1 MKLTNLIWVLALA
14 VAALGACD
22 AWGDQPPITNE
33 PRPDPGPGPGGTPG
47 TGGTGGGT
55 GEGACTNDADQA
67 VYDAVT
73 FVDGRGNSSS
83 GTAAVSAIAS
93 ECVRGSVSS
102 MPPVQPGCGDALGA
116 IIGCA
121 TASPPNCPPEDVE
134 VLAVCV
140 EDCTQDVVEG
150 IAGETLSQE
159 CIDCYGATVSCGAAE
174 CAVECVASTTA
185 DICVNC
191 RCDAGCTPE
200 FDQCSGFSS
209 GVCN

>member
-1 MKLTNLIWVLALA
+1 
-14 VAALGACD
+14 
-22 AWGDQPPITNE
+22 
-33 PRPDPGPGPGGTPG
+33 
-47 TGGTGGGT
+47 
-55 GEGACTNDADQA
+55 

-93 ECVRGSVSS
+93 ECVRGSGSS
-102 MPPVQPGCGDALGA
+102 MPPVQPGCGDALRA